1 MEIVGFPNYLIYPD
15 GRVWSKN
22 GKGRFLKPA
31 PKNSKYYYVIL
42 RNNNKGKTLTIHR
55 LIAQH
60 YIPNPN
66 DYPCVDHKNRIRTDN
81 RIDNLRWATHHM
93 NSQNRSKLNT
103 NTSGHSFISYD
114 KHANNWRYEKT
125 YDGKRYC
132 KCSKSKIDCI
142 CYKYIILLKLCV
154 LKNT

>member
-22 GKGRFLKPA
+22 GKGRFLKPQTHTC
-31 PKNSKYYYVIL
+31 KYYFVTL
-42 RNNNKGKTLTIHR
+42 HNNNKRKTLTIHR

-66 DYPCVDHKNRIRTDN
+66 DYPCVDHINRVRTDN
-81 RIDNLRWATHHM
+81 RIENLRWATHQM
-93 NSQNRSKLNT
+93 NNQNRSKMNS
-103 NTSGHSFISYD
+103 NTSGHSYIARSRYKWKFQKNIDD
-114 KHANNWRYEKT
+114 KKYIRYFYTKT
-125 YDGKRYC
+125 EA
-132 KCSKSKIDCI
+132 I
-142 CYKYIILLKLCV
+142 CYKYIILLKLRV